1 MSNQLNNQTSA
12 EVQTFFN
19 ADFGEIRTT
28 GTPDHPY
35 FALTDVC
42 DALGLDQP
50 SRVRPRLFTPGVN
63 TIKVGVVTG
72 TKADGTPALQTVEMT
87 FIDEPNLYRCVF
99 QSRKPEAE
107 KFQDWIFSEVLPSI
121 RKTGRYTPKAAP
133 GGYPDFTDMP
143 NGKKVWEFAQ
153 SITELVVHLAATQGA
168 LQARTGER
176 DSALA
181 DLEDARRALAAAPA
195 SDLKEENKRLE
206 ARVAELEK
214 DLVEQSELLRKYEE
228 KYKSGEVKRR
238 LADIRREITGLQ
250 SML

>member
-1 MSNQLNNQTSA
+1 MSKANAQVTSA
-12 EVQTFFN
+12 EIQTFFN

-28 GTPDHPY
+28 GTQDHP
-35 FALTDVC
+35 FFSLTDVC
-42 DALGLDQP
+42 KAIGLDQP
-50 SRVRPRLFTPGVN
+50 SRVRTRLSTPGVI

-72 TKADGTPALQTVEMT
+72 TKADGTPAIQTVEMT

-195 SDLKEENKRLE
+195 SDLEEENKRLE
-206 ARVAELEK
+206 ARVSELEK

-238 LADIRREITGLQ
+238 LADIRREISALQ
-250 SML
+250 NML